1 MLNQSGRQLFGS
13 RVRIERKAS
22 RDAGSRSARRV
33 RSQRLL
39 TDMQRSPAQGQERN
53 RQTYDNSVIPL
64 TPLRL
69 DAGVNHSSTAGSPE
83 VSSAPVSM
91 ASPFP
96 WMGGYTSPNYTT
108 TPYTDQ
114 AHAGAF
120 PATPQATPQ
129 GMPTPY
135 GYYPA
140 NAYSWATPYLSDP
153 NLAPLAFM
161 HAYGHVPM
169 PVRASEDSPETP
181 TRVGGA
187 GTGDATGSQ
196 GGNNA

>member
-1 MLNQSGRQLFGS
+1 M
-13 RVRIERKAS
+13 
-22 RDAGSRSARRV
+22 
-33 RSQRLL
+33 
-39 TDMQRSPAQGQERN
+39 
-53 RQTYDNSVIPL
+53 

-69 DAGVNHSSTAGSPE
+69 DTGVHNSAAIAGSPE
-83 VSSAPVSM
+83 GLPAAVPM

-96 WMGGYTSPNYTT
+96 WMGTYTSPNYTSPNYTTPNYTT

-114 AHAGAF
+114 AGVATF

-135 GYYPA
+135 AYYPA

-153 NLAPLAFM
+153 NLAPMAFM
-161 HAYGHVPM
+161 HAYGQVPM
-169 PVRASEDSPETP
+169 PAARASEDAPDTP

-187 GTGDATGSQ
+187 GTGEATESQ
-196 GGNNA
+196 GGNTA